1 MERRY
6 FTRLNT
12 DIDVDVYDGR
22 DCIGPATVRNLSVE
36 GVRLQW
42 SVPDPRPLSILEIEF
57 MPASG
62 GPPQRVPLMVL
73 WQNAMSLGGVFAEAG
88 CFERLRRFG
97 TRPVSAAT
105 LGAPLLDVPGRW
117 PAPNVASGA
126 RRTVPH
132 A

>member
-6 FTRLNT
+6 FMRLNT
-12 DIDVDVYDGR
+12 DIDVDVYDGT

-42 SVPDPRPLSILEIEF
+42 SVPDPRALSILEIEF
-57 MPASG
+57 TPASG
-62 GPPQRVPLMVL
+62 GAPQRVPLMVL

-88 CFERLRRFG
+88 CFERLRRLS

-105 LGAPLLDVPGRW
+105 LTAPLLDAPGRW
-117 PAPNVASGA
+117 PWPNAASGA
-126 RRTVPH
+126 HRT
-132 A
+132 ASGA